1 MTQGREMANTGQFKA
16 VSSDKLDVRLHR
28 SGVLGTFRSRIAA
41 DCLHFSASRIQ
52 VETIARYRVGQPV
65 VMDVT
70 VDDFRVGELTGVVRS
85 ASAVEGKHYYDIDFR
100 VDGATRAGTARCIRH
115 IETRAPQKVSQA
127 G

>member
-1 MTQGREMANTGQFKA
+1 MANTGQSKL

-28 SGVLGTFRSRIAA
+28 TGVLGTFRSRIAA
-41 DCLHFSASRIQ
+41 DCLHFSVSRIQ
-52 VETIARYRVGQPV
+52 VETIAQFAVGQPV

-70 VDDFRVGELTGVVRS
+70 VNDLRVEELTGVVRS

-100 VDGATRAGTARCIRH
+100 VDGATRANTARCLRH
-115 IETRAPQKVSQA
+115 IETRVPQKLNQA

>member
-1 MTQGREMANTGQFKA
+1 MANTGQFRIVA
-16 VSSDKLDVRLHR
+16 SETLDVRLHR
-28 SGVLGTFRSRIAA
+28 TGMLGTFRSRIAA

-52 VETIARYRVGQPV
+52 VETIAQFRVGQPV
-65 VMDVT
+65 VMDVS
-70 VDDFRVGELTGVVRS
+70 VDDLRVGELTGVVRS

-115 IETRAPQKVSQA
+115 IETRGPQKANRA